1 MTETKNKLTY
11 RPFVKIKIMM
21 SKYENED
28 YKYQFE
34 FGEYSLDD
42 IFNENDTN
50 ALANKF
56 KKFINQEMKER
67 IDNGDNAEL
76 SFSSTL

>member
-11 RPFVKIKIMM
+11 QPFVKIKIMM
-21 SKYENED
+21 NKFENED

-42 IFNENDTN
+42 IFNEDETKV
-50 ALANKF
+50 LANKF

-67 IDNGDNAEL
+67 TDNGNNAEL
-76 SFSSTL
+76 NFGLTL